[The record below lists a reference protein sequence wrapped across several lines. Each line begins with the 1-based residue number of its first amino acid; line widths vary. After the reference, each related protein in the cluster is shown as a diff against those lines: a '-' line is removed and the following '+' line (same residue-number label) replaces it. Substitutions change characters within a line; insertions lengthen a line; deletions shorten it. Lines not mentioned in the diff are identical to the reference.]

1 MDLWFY
7 GKDVKRKGLP
17 RAGVMG
23 KQRKRQRVDAGPKG
37 PVGTSTPLHAACR
50 GDDAGAVAAI
60 LEDLRAKKL
69 AAAVDARDEHG
80 RTPLHLA
87 CWAGRGDA
95 AALLL
100 DAGAGAA
107 LGAQDAMTALHF
119 ASQAGCVAAVER
131 LVAAGAP
138 LDAECTKSLKTP
150 LHFAAAKG
158 HAAAVAA
165 LLAAGA
171 DGAKKTR
178 KGETALDLATSD
190 DAKAAFATEPS
201 AKPEAA
207 PEVAVAPEVA
217 APAAP
222 EVAVAPV
229 VTVAPEVA
237 AAQEVATPPAAA
249 SPAPVAAPPAPP
261 AEDAPAPLGYGDDLD
276 DEDHDAFL

>member
-50 GDDAGAVAAI
+50 GDDAGTVAAI
-60 LEDLRAKKL
+60 LADLQAKKL

-87 CWAGRGDA
+87 CWAGRGAA

-150 LHFAAAKG
+150 LHFAAARG

-178 KGETALDLATSD
+178 KGDTALDLATSD

-207 PEVAVAPEVA
+207 PDVAV
-217 APAAP
+217 AP

-229 VTVAPEVA
+229 VAVAPEVA

-261 AEDAPAPLGYGDDLD
+261 APPAEDAPAPLGYGDDLD

>member
-1 MDLWFY
+1 
-7 GKDVKRKGLP
+7 
-17 RAGVMG
+17 MG

-60 LEDLRAKKL
+60 LADLQAKKL

-87 CWAGRGDA
+87 CWAA
-95 AALLL
+95 AATPRRSCWTPALAL
-100 DAGAGAA
+100 APGAGRH
-107 LGAQDAMTALHF
+107 D
-119 ASQAGCVAAVER
+119 
-131 LVAAGAP
+131 GAP
-138 LDAECTKSLKTP
+138 LREPGRLRRRRGAPRRRGRALDAECTKSLKTP
-150 LHFAAAKG
+150 PTLRLPKATRPPPPG
-158 HAAAVAA
+158 
-165 LLAAGA
+165 LAAGA

-201 AKPEAA
+201 AKPRQRRRRRRPEVAA
-207 PEVAVAPEVA
+207 PVVAVAPEV
-217 APAAP
+217 
-222 EVAVAPV
+222 V
-229 VTVAPEVA
+229 

-261 AEDAPAPLGYGDDLD
+261 AEDASA
-276 DEDHDAFL
+276 ASATATTSTTRTTTRSCRV

>member
-87 CWAGRGDA
+87 CWAGRGAA

-150 LHFAAAKG
+150 LHFAAARG

-171 DGAKKTR
+171 DKDARGYLGATAVCRAARRGHDDVLAALLDAGADPDVPNDKMQSPLHFAAFKKNPKAVDLLLKHGASTLTLDR
-178 KGETALDLATSD
+178 KGRT
-190 DAKAAFATEPS
+190 
-201 AKPEAA
+201 
-207 PEVAVAPEVA
+207 
-217 APAAP
+217 
-222 EVAVAPV
+222 
-229 VTVAPEVA
+229 
-237 AAQEVATPPAAA
+237 
-249 SPAPVAAPPAPP
+249 P
-261 AEDAPAPLGYGDDLD
+261 AEDTSDADIRSAILAARADRPA
-276 DEDHDAFL
+276 ESACA

>member
-23 KQRKRQRVDAGPKG
+23 KQRKRQRVDAGPRG

-87 CWAGRGDA
+87 CWAGRGAA

-150 LHFAAAKG
+150 LHFAAARG

-178 KGETALDLATSD
+178 KGDTALDLATSD

-207 PEVAVAPEVA
+207 PDVAV
-217 APAAP
+217 AP

-229 VTVAPEVA
+229 VAVAPEVA

-249 SPAPVAAPPAPP
+249 APAPVAAPPAPPAPP